1 MKKSIYW
8 LLTLFILLTTFNPKS
23 SLTPKLNFK
32 INQIKIEN
40 NTIINSNEIE
50 KKLSFLKGTSL
61 FF

>member
-23 SLTPKLNFK
+23 SLIPKLNFK

-50 KKLSFLKGTSL
+50 KKLSFLKAQVY